1 MHAITHAFSQLA
13 LLHTLGILIPYP
25 TFGIARIANAGVLP
39 EWQVLSSNKYKVT
52 VLSPMGLN

>member
-25 TFGIARIANAGVLP
+25 TFGIAKYCQCRGIAGMAGLVQQ
-39 EWQVLSSNKYKVT
+39 QV
-52 VLSPMGLN
+52 